1 MNEDSLTTCM
11 SELSD
16 IISSNLKLLRM
27 LFNNTTFRIILKVIK
42 SNHFLLILN
51 ILNTCNLKFQIKVLM
66 LGCIFVK
73 CKIF

>member
-42 SNHFLLILN
+42 SNRFFINFKHFKYMQFEISDQSTDAWLYF
-51 ILNTCNLKFQIKVLM
+51 CEM
-66 LGCIFVK
+66 
-73 CKIF
+73 